1 MKYSL
6 LSITGLFFSS
16 LAALVYGNQD
26 SLILILTTPDLT
38 KLPPGYT
45 ALKTLSSTTE
55 LPSNIH
61 SPLDNP
67 ALQKIIE
74 QAKELHASGLLGL
87 NCQTNGHS
95 IACSSLAFSHTFDAS
110 TTNNFQ
116 QVAHELFGD
125 RFYQDPTAY
134 PSTSQL
140 AHIVSVTFY
149 LAPNDYRTVSGE
161 QLEESKAWWGLKKE
175 SITVKNPEIPALCID
190 SLHFLKAL
198 GQEGAGI
205 VNFNCFPST
214 STLPGYIQVN
224 ASGDSVR

>member
-1 MKYSL
+1 MKYAW
-6 LSITGLFFSS
+6 LSVAGLFFSS
-16 LAALVYGNQD
+16 LAALAYSDQEN
-26 SLILILTTPDLT
+26 LILILTTPDMT
-38 KLPPGYT
+38 QLPRGYT
-45 ALKTLSSTTE
+45 ALKTLHATSE
-55 LPSNIH
+55 LPTNIH

-67 ALQKIIE
+67 ALKNIIQ

-95 IACSSLAFSHTFDAS
+95 IACSSLAFSHEFTPP
-110 TTNNFQ
+110 TMNNFQ
-116 QVAHELFGD
+116 AVAHELFGD

-175 SITVKNPEIPALCID
+175 SITVKKPEIPALCID

>member
-6 LSITGLFFSS
+6 LSVAGLFFSS
-16 LAALVYGNQD
+16 LATLVYGNQN

-38 KLPPGYT
+38 ELPPGYT
-45 ALKTLSSTTE
+45 ALKTLNATTE
-55 LPSNIH
+55 LPTSIH

-67 ALQKIIE
+67 ALQKIIQ
-74 QAKELHASGLLGL
+74 QAKDLQASGLLGL
-87 NCQTNGHS
+87 NCKTNGHS
-95 IACSSLAFSHTFDAS
+95 IACSSLAFSHAFDTPTS
-110 TTNNFQ
+110 NNFQ
-116 QVAHELFGD
+116 QVAHELFGE
-125 RFYQDPTAY
+125 RFYQDPLAY
-134 PSTSQL
+134 PSTNQL

-149 LAPNDYRTVSGE
+149 LTPNDYRTVSGE

-190 SLHFLKAL
+190 SLHFLKAVSRD
-198 GQEGAGI
+198 GEGI

-224 ASGDSVR
+224 ASGDSVN